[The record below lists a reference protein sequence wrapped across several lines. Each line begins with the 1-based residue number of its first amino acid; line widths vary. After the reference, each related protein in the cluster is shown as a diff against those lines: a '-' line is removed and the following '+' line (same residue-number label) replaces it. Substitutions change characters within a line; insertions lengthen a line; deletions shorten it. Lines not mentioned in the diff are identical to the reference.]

1 MVLTVLQRKDI
12 RKDGQGHLPEED
24 RDHRGPEDRKV
35 TPQLLGQV
43 KHRWRTR
50 EVPIQGMEKSYVN
63 CGLLRIHGA

>member
-12 RKDGQGHLPEED
+12 RKDGQGHLPE
-24 RDHRGPEDRKV
+24 DRKV
-35 TPQLLGQV
+35 IPQLLGQV